1 MSSGQMRHQSSGRRS
16 RRVTEPP
23 VADSMAAQC
32 NGGTLS
38 RVLHMLGALCATP
51 MAEARAVMPPAASKA
66 RSMAVMAGLGCNHDR
81 DCAPITNVL
90 QATCQITY
98 VKTIAERLKSARE
111 DLGLSQ
117 GELAKRAGVSQSTIA
132 NFEAGTR
139 HSPRKLLAIAAAL
152 RVDPNWLETGKGSR
166 TLAAGTSLATSC
178 CRCYCHR

>member
-1 MSSGQMRHQSSGRRS
+1 
-16 RRVTEPP
+16 
-23 VADSMAAQC
+23 
-32 NGGTLS
+32 
-38 RVLHMLGALCATP
+38 
-51 MAEARAVMPPAASKA
+51 MPPAASKA

-166 TLAAGTSLATSC
+166 EPQAGARVSADTTLDDVLDRLGIELAAVPPDDREAVATNLAGWARSGGRETWRGVVHALLDASS
-178 CRCYCHR
+178 RKRQART